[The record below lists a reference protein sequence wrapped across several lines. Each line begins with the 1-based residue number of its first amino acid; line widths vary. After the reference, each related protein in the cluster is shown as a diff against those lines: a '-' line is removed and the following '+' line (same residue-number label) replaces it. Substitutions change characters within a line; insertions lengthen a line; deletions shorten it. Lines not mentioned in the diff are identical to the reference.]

1 MGVYRNHRNT
11 MARGRAAADKR
22 ASELKSLTEEQKQE
36 LREAFDLFDTDGSGA
51 VDATELHTA
60 MKALGFE
67 PKKEEISKMIK
78 KMDKDG
84 DATVDFEE
92 FCVMMAEKMNQ
103 KDGKEEMLKGF
114 KLFDDDGT
122 GKISFKN
129 FQRVAK
135 ELGES
140 LSDQELKEII
150 AEADTDGDGEI
161 SEAEFLEVMKAT
173 GLLEE

>member
-1 MGVYRNHRNT
+1 MGHI
-11 MARGRAAADKR
+11 MAGRASRSAADAR
-22 ASELKSLTEEQKQE
+22 AAELKNLTEEQKAE

-67 PKKEEISKMIK
+67 PKKEEIAKMVK
-78 KMDKDG
+78 EMDKDG

-92 FCVMMAEKMNQ
+92 FCKMMAEKMNQ
-103 KDGKEEMLKGF
+103 KDGKEELLKGF
-114 KLFDDDGT
+114 KMFDDDGT

-135 ELGES
+135 ELGEN
-140 LSDQELKEII
+140 LSDAELKEIL
-150 AEADTDGDGEI
+150 AEADEDGDGEI
-161 SEAEFLEVMKAT
+161 NEAEFLNVMERT

>member
-1 MGVYRNHRNT
+1 MGDLIQN
-11 MARGRAAADKR
+11 MARGRAGADKR
-22 ASELKSLTEEQKQE
+22 AAELKSLSDEQKQE

-51 VDATELHTA
+51 VDASGLHTA

-67 PKKEEISKMIK
+67 PKKEEIAKMVK
-78 KMDKDG
+78 EMDKDG

-92 FCVMMAEKMNQ
+92 FCKMMAEKMNQ
-103 KDGKEEMLKGF
+103 KDGKEELLKGF